1 PPLAQEVVR
10 PASARPQPGPPTM
23 MSSEGLRPA
32 PSGRKPLGKLASR
45 LEEVK
50 NPWRH
55 GSGLELSHNE
65 AARLA
70 TDALLE
76 HGEEEYR
83 RVLTEERELN
93 FLSPLELRYI
103 TQHAAKA
110 AGSDSNG
117 TAGPER
123 DFGDGDA
130 VSELT
135 SGTYFPMMSDEEPPM
150 LELGWPESP
159 SRFGPSETQI
169 YFQRDKSHNVKDLI
183 RSLINKAK
191 KVIAVV
197 MDVFTD
203 VDLLCDLMEASNK
216 RRVPVYILLD
226 EKNLN
231 YFTEM
236 CSALD
241 IQNSHLSNMRIRSIC
256 GDTYCTKS
264 GKKFTGQVLEKFMI
278 IDCEEVIAGSY
289 SFTWLSAQVHSNM
302 VMHFSGRIADS
313 FDREFRCLY
322 ADSQIIDC
330 FFNPE
335 EEGMPYYPLYQGML
349 APGIGTGLGPVM
361 GLDLLAD
368 SRQRDRVSENSSSQ
382 SSNSVSS
389 VKAAPG
395 MTSNTVYK
403 VTQGH
408 DKKEPNNNSHLS
420 PERRGGDRAGG
431 QTPTPQRNGG
441 TNHSPAVDRPPPPYG
456 QAIGIEWSKPSPADV
471 IMRSN
476 ISGTSSKFQALGL
489 YDHKPSMFHSA
500 GLANNSNLNPK
511 TPTPSPVNDIKVAPK
526 PRTTTKPML
535 NKFTD
540 LFLPPSSKD
549 AYNFR
554 RSPSPHGTSPW
565 GGPDLS
571 QPEPESQQSPPPPP
585 SPTVLMSRQ
594 DEKRMTLGHSK
605 LDLVNQYNKMKSK
618 QVYSR
623 FELKNSN

>member
-1 PPLAQEVVR
+1 
-10 PASARPQPGPPTM
+10 M
-23 MSSEGLRPA
+23 ISSEGLRPA
-32 PSGRKPLGKLASR
+32 ANGRKPLGKLASR

-50 NPWRH
+50 NPWRQT
-55 GSGLELSHNE
+55 STLELSHNE

-76 HGEEEYR
+76 QGEKEYR
-83 RVLTEERELN
+83 RVLQEEREVN

-103 TQHAAKA
+103 TQHSAAKA
-110 AGSDSNG
+110 GGSEGGGSGAG
-117 TAGPER
+117 ER

-159 SRFGPSETQI
+159 ARYGPSETQI
-169 YFQRDKSHNVKDLI
+169 YFQRDKSRNIKDLI

-197 MDVFTD
+197 MDFFTD

-226 EKNLN
+226 EKNLS
-231 YFTEM
+231 YFTDM
-236 CSALD
+236 CSALE
-241 IQNSHLSNMRIRSIC
+241 IQNSHLSNMRIRSVC

-302 VMHFSGRIADS
+302 VMHFSGRITDS

-322 ADSQIIDC
+322 ADSQIIEC
-330 FFNPE
+330 FDNPDD
-335 EEGMPYYPLYQGML
+335 EGMPYYTSYPPIL
-349 APGIGTGLGPVM
+349 APGLAMGFGSGLGL
-361 GLDLLAD
+361 GLDLLSD
-368 SRQRDRVSENSSSQ
+368 RQRDRGSSGNSSSQ
-382 SSNSVSS
+382 SSNSISS
-389 VKAAPG
+389 VKAAPV
-395 MTSNTVYK
+395 MAPSNIYK

-408 DKKEPNNNSHLS
+408 DKKELIGNSHLS
-420 PERRGGDRAGG
+420 PERRGMVGERVVGQSGSSRSSGG
-431 QTPTPQRNGG
+431 RGVANGL
-441 TNHSPAVDRPPPPYG
+441 TSHLPITDRPLPSYN
-456 QAIGIEWSKPSPADV
+456 QAMGIEWNKPAPADV
-471 IMRSN
+471 MRGN
-476 ISGTSSKFQALGL
+476 IGGTTNKFQGLGL
-489 YDHKPSMFHSA
+489 YEHKPSMFHSS
-500 GLANNSNLNPK
+500 GLSPGTPNSNLNPK
-511 TPTPSPVNDIKVAPK
+511 TRVPSPVNEVKLPPK
-526 PRTTTKPML
+526 QRPPPTNQFL
-535 NKFTD
+535 NKFSD
-540 LFLPPSSKD
+540 LFNNKD
-549 AYNFR
+549 KDTYNYR
-554 RSPSPHGTSPW
+554 RSPSPHNTSPF

-571 QPEPESQQSPPPPP
+571 QPEPESTQSPPPPT
-585 SPTVLMSRQ
+585 SPVALMSRHDQ
-594 DEKRMTLGHSK
+594 KRMTLGHSK

-623 FELKNSN
+623 FELKSSN

>member
-1 PPLAQEVVR
+1 
-10 PASARPQPGPPTM
+10 M
-23 MSSEGLRPA
+23 ISSEGLRPA
-32 PSGRKPLGKLASR
+32 TNGRKPLGKLASR

-50 NPWRH
+50 NPWRQ
-55 GSGLELSHNE
+55 GSTLELSHNE

-76 HGEEEYR
+76 HGEKEYR
-83 RVLTEERELN
+83 RVLAEERELN
-93 FLSPLELRYI
+93 FLSPLEIHYI
-103 TQHAAKA
+103 SQHAASKA
-110 AGSDSNG
+110 CGSESNGAGSND
-117 TAGPER
+117 R

-159 SRFGPSETQI
+159 VRYGPSETQI
-169 YFQRDKSHNVKDLI
+169 YFQRDKSHNIKDLI

-216 RRVPVYILLD
+216 RRIPVYILLD
-226 EKNLN
+226 EKNLH
-231 YFTEM
+231 YFTDM
-236 CSALD
+236 CAALD
-241 IQNSHLSNMRIRSIC
+241 IQNSHLSSMRIRSVC

-289 SFTWLSAQVHSNM
+289 SFSWLSAQVHSNM
-302 VMHFSGRIADS
+302 VMHFSGRITDS

-335 EEGMPYYPLYQGML
+335 EEGMLYYPSYQSMMGLGMGM
-349 APGIGTGLGPVM
+349 GIGGGL
-361 GLDLLAD
+361 GLDLHSD
-368 SRQRDRVSENSSSQ
+368 RQRDKVCSENSSSQ
-382 SSNSVSS
+382 SSNSISS
-389 VKAAPG
+389 IKAAPG

-403 VTQGH
+403 VTQSH
-408 DKKEPNNNSHLS
+408 DKKEPTGSSHLS
-420 PERRGGDRAGG
+420 PERRAGG
-431 QTPTPQRNGG
+431 IERVGGQSPTARGSANGA
-441 TNHSPAVDRPPPPYG
+441 TNHSPAPDRPSPTYG
-456 QAIGIEWSKPSPADV
+456 QPMGIEWNKPKPMD
-471 IMRSN
+471 IMRAN

-489 YDHKPSMFHSA
+489 YDHKPSMFH
-500 GLANNSNLNPK
+500 GNHNSNLNPK
-511 TPTPSPVNDIKVAPK
+511 TQTPSPVNDSKLTPK
-526 PRTTTKPML
+526 QRTSSNQFL
-535 NKFTD
+535 NKLSD
-540 LFLPPSSKD
+540 MFLPTTSKD
-549 AYNFR
+549 KDYNFH
-554 RSPSPHGTSPW
+554 RSPSPLNSSAW

-585 SPTVLMSRQ
+585 SPVAFINRQ
-594 DEKRMTLGHSK
+594 DQKRMTLGHSK

-623 FELKNSN
+623 FELKSTD

>member
-1 PPLAQEVVR
+1 MINAD
-10 PASARPQPGPPTM
+10 
-23 MSSEGLRPA
+23 GLRPTTN
-32 PSGRKPLGKLASR
+32 GRKPLGKLASR
-45 LEEVK
+45 LEQVR
-50 NPWRH
+50 NPWRQV
-55 GSGLELSHNE
+55 STLELSHNE

-76 HGEEEYR
+76 LGEKEYR
-83 RVLTEERELN
+83 RVLTEEREVN
-93 FLSPLELRYI
+93 FLSPLEIRYI
-103 TQHAAKA
+103 TQHGAKTCC
-110 AGSDSNG
+110 SESNG
-117 TAGPER
+117 IGSNER

-135 SGTYFPMMSDEEPPM
+135 SGTYFPMMSDEEPPI

-159 SRFGPSETQI
+159 ARYGPSETQI

-191 KVIAVV
+191 KVIALV

-226 EKNLN
+226 EKNLC
-231 YFTEM
+231 YFTDM

-241 IQNSHLSNMRIRSIC
+241 IRNSHLSNMRIRGVC

-302 VMHFSGRIADS
+302 VMHFSGRITDS
-313 FDREFRCLY
+313 FDREFRCMY

-330 FFNPE
+330 FYNPE
-335 EEGMPYYPLYQGML
+335 EEGMPYYPPYQSMMTPGMSM
-349 APGIGTGLGPVM
+349 GLGPVM
-361 GLDLLAD
+361 GLDLLSD
-368 SRQRDRVSENSSSQ
+368 RQRDRGCSENSSSQ

-395 MTSNTVYK
+395 MSSNTVYK

-408 DKKEPNNNSHLS
+408 DKKEPNTTSHLS
-420 PERRGGDRAGG
+420 PERRGMERV
-431 QTPTPQRNGG
+431 QTTTPGPRVSGNGG
-441 TNHSPAVDRPPPPYG
+441 TNHAPVSDRLSPTY
-456 QAIGIEWSKPSPADV
+456 QAIGTEWNKANVADL
-471 IMRSN
+471 MRSN
-476 ISGTSSKFQALGL
+476 ISSTSTKFQALGL
-489 YDHKPSMFHSA
+489 YDHKPNMFHGAPS
-500 GLANNSNLNPK
+500 SNINPK
-511 TPTPSPVNDIKVAPK
+511 TQTPTPIMDPK
-526 PRTTTKPML
+526 LTPKNRTPSNQFL
-535 NKFTD
+535 NKLSD
-540 LFLPPSSKD
+540 MFLPTTSKD
-549 AYNFR
+549 FR
-554 RSPSPHGTSPW
+554 RSPSPLNVTSW

-585 SPTVLMSRQ
+585 SPGVMISRQ
-594 DEKRMTLGHSK
+594 DHKRMTLGHSK
-605 LDLVNQYNKMKSK
+605 LDLVNQYNKKTK
-618 QVYSR
+618 PVYSR
-623 FELKNSN
+623 FELKSSN